1 MRSVHRA
8 SGDPRNCALP
18 QNFFIMKLGKIALFY
33 AVRIKGNKWK
43 PLHSLSKKSQR
54 FLRNDNVV
62 SEDFGRNVFVII
74 LFLV

>member
-1 MRSVHRA
+1 
-8 SGDPRNCALP
+8 
-18 QNFFIMKLGKIALFY
+18 MKLGKVAVFY
-33 AVRIKGNKWK
+33 AVRIRGNKWK